1 MSFDVILPFLKPIEH
16 LLSSGTISE
25 IMVNPDGSVWVE
37 EKGRIVRQPE
47 IRFEDGALLT
57 GLEVIANR
65 FGKKLDADSPILNLR
80 LPDGSRMAALIPP
93 VVNPQPM
100 TTIRRFTSKGFT
112 MNDLIERR
120 MLTAEQGQHL
130 TDAIHRGDNLL
141 ISGGTGAG
149 KTTLTNVI
157 AGFIPDSDRILI
169 LEDVAELYIKK
180 PHVISAEAQL
190 DTHKSQI
197 GFADLL
203 KAALRHRPD
212 RIIVGEIRGLEA
224 RVFLDA
230 LNTGHRGSL
239 STIHANSAEDALR
252 RLAQLAMRGSG
263 GVPLKNIEDECN
275 RSINLVVHVSNQN
288 GWRHVTEIFV
298 TQSVSDRRGRTL
310 RREGIL
316 PSFSI
321 HFDFEGQQL
330 EIEVI
335 D

>member
-1 MSFDVILPFLKPIEH
+1 MSFEIIIPFLKPIEH
-16 LLSSGTISE
+16 LLASHTISE
-25 IMVNPDGSVWVE
+25 IMVNPDGSVWME
-37 EKGRIVRQPE
+37 EKGRITQQSN

-57 GLEVIANR
+57 SLEVIANR

-93 VVNPQPM
+93 VVNPQPLM
-100 TTIRRFTSKGFT
+100 TIRKFTSRDFT
-112 MNDLIERR
+112 MNDLIERN
-120 MLTAEQGQHL
+120 MLSAAEGEQL
-130 TDAIHRGDNLL
+130 SDAIRRGDNLL

-157 AGFIPDSDRILI
+157 ASFIPDNDRILI
-169 LEDVAELYIKK
+169 LEDVAELYIRK
-180 PHVISAEAQL
+180 PHVISAETQL

-197 GFADLL
+197 GFSDLL

-212 RIIVGEIRGLEA
+212 RIIVGEIRGPEA

-263 GVPLKNIEDECN
+263 GVPLQEVMEECR
-275 RSINLVVHVSNQN
+275 RSIDLVAHVANRN
-288 GWRHVTEIFV
+288 GWRHVTEI
-298 TQSVSDRRGRTL
+298 RTSTECNAL
-310 RREGIL
+310 L
-316 PSFSI
+316 
-321 HFDFEGQQL
+321 
-330 EIEVI
+330 
-335 D
+335 

>member
-1 MSFDVILPFLKPIEH
+1 VSFEVIIPFLKPIEH
-16 LLSSGTISE
+16 LLASRTVSE
-25 IMVNPDGSVWVE
+25 IMVNPDGTVWTE
-37 EKGRIVRQPE
+37 EEGHIELVSE
-47 IRFEDGALLT
+47 IRFDEGALLT
-57 GLEVIANR
+57 SLEVIANR

-93 VVNPQPM
+93 VVNPQPLM
-100 TTIRRFTSKGFT
+100 TIRKFTSREFT
-112 MNDLIERR
+112 MDDLIERR
-120 MLTAEQGQHL
+120 MLTAEQAQQL
-130 TDAIHRGDNLL
+130 TNAVRRGDNLL

-157 AGFIPDSDRILI
+157 ADSIPDSDRILI

-230 LNTGHRGSL
+230 LNTGHRGSI
-239 STIHANSAEDALR
+239 STIHANSAMDALR
-252 RLAQLAMRGSG
+252 RLAQLTLRSSD
-263 GVPLKNIEDECN
+263 GVPLQDVMEECR
-275 RSINLVVHVSNQN
+275 RSIDLIAHVANQD
-288 GWRHVTEIFV
+288 GWRYVTEIRM
-298 TQSVSDRRGRTL
+298 SVN
-310 RREGIL
+310 
-316 PSFSI
+316 
-321 HFDFEGQQL
+321 FDSET
-330 EIEVI
+330 
-335 D
+335 